1 MANKARG
8 ERTIKGEET
17 YTIVFNSNAIAQ
29 AESELGYGVGVAMG
43 NYVTG
48 AFSIRETIILLWAS
62 LLKYHGPLS
71 VADAGDMLDEV
82 LHKGKNLAEV
92 FEALMEA
99 LNDALPFKG
108 DSEDPK
114 LVKTGLVEGQR
125 KRRSSQKTNAGAAS
139 SKSEP
144 VAD

>member
-8 ERTIKGEET
+8 ERSIKGDET

-29 AESELGYGVGVAMG
+29 AEEQLGYGVGVAMG
-43 NYVTG
+43 NYMTG
-48 AFSIRETIILLWAS
+48 AFSIRETIILLWAA

-71 VADAGDMLDEV
+71 TADAGEILDEV
-82 LHKGKNLAEV
+82 LHKGKNLGEV

-108 DSEDPK
+108 EGEDPK
-114 LVKTGLVEGQR
+114 LAKTALVEGNR
-125 KRRSSQKTNAGAAS
+125 KKSPTKSGGQGS
-139 SKSEP
+139 SKPEP
-144 VAD
+144 VAG